1 MFYHGCC
8 VSLTYLDAEVS
19 QLQLTQDLVDNLQ
32 ALSVWDHG
40 VVLACS
46 VKILGGGETHTES

>member
-1 MFYHGCC
+1 MDAF
-8 VSLTYLDAEVS
+8 LTYLDAEVS
-19 QLQLTQDLVDNLQ
+19 QLQLTQDLVDDLQ
-32 ALSVWDHG
+32 ALGVWDHG